1 MIARI
6 VAEKLSEGLGEQF
19 DVENHAGASGNIGT
33 GIALNAAPDGYT
45 ILFATRD
52 LAARYHP
59 TKNFV
64 PIALVAASPHVIM
77 VHPSVPVK
85 TMKELVAL
93 LHDNPGRYNFA
104 SPGTFTSTHLA
115 AERFFKLSNAVDVI
129 HVPFDGAA
137 PAIASTI
144 EGYTLIAFTALPPVT
159 LHLREG
165 RLRALAVTSSK
176 RCSALADVPT
186 LEEAGFPGHE
196 SDVMVAIVAPAG
208 TSKEIIGLL
217 RRQIL
222 QIAALPNVKREFGD
236 YGFEP
241 VDDNISEEEFATRLE
256 GDTAKW
262 ATVVRKEA

>member
-1 MIARI
+1 
-6 VAEKLSEGLGEQF
+6 
-19 DVENHAGASGNIGT
+19 
-33 GIALNAAPDGYT
+33 
-45 ILFATRD
+45 
-52 LAARYHP
+52 
-59 TKNFV
+59 
-64 PIALVAASPHVIM
+64 
-77 VHPSVPVK
+77 
-85 TMKELVAL
+85 
-93 LHDNPGRYNFA
+93 
-104 SPGTFTSTHLA
+104 
-115 AERFFKLSNAVDVI
+115 
-129 HVPFDGAA
+129 
-137 PAIASTI
+137 
-144 EGYTLIAFTALPPVT
+144 
-159 LHLREG
+159 
-165 RLRALAVTSSK
+165 
-176 RCSALADVPT
+176 